1 MSAFYCP
8 RCKRKFED
16 KTQVGLMCPTCG
28 FQLSTYRI
36 EKSVRRRKIFKRV
49 KPFAIIALI
58 IAIIGIGTKVL
69 WNNSK
74 LGTVCEDGGIIFF
87 DKHFY
92 SNGWRYLAM
101 APKDIPATSWSET
114 VNNNVTEVFNKKLG
128 WGAWNSYVI
137 INRYGAKSAAY
148 KATDFGKTE
157 DWYLGNRKELSILHF
172 VYKRKLFQ
180 KRISNIEDFES
191 IKIQNNEE
199 QKSIYWT
206 SERIDTEHSY
216 CFNFE
221 DGKSSE
227 LSNSEKCYVRPIRKF

>member
-1 MSAFYCP
+1 MGAFYCP

-28 FQLSTYRI
+28 FQLSTFRI
-36 EKSVRRRKIFKRV
+36 EKSARRRKIFKRV

-69 WNNSK
+69 WKNSK

-101 APKDIPATSWSET
+101 APKDIPEASWSET
-114 VNNNVTEVFNKKLG
+114 VNENVKGVFGERLG
-128 WGAWNSYVI
+128 WGAWNSYAI
-137 INRYGAKSAAY
+137 INRYGAKTAAY
-148 KATDFGKTE
+148 KATDFGTTE
-157 DWYLGNRKELSILHF
+157 DWYLGNIKELSILNF

-180 KRISNIEDFES
+180 KRISNIEDFEP

-199 QKSIYWT
+199 QKIIYWT

-221 DGKSSE
+221 DGKASE